1 MLLWITNARDN
12 PLWKKRLK
20 WGRIKPSPAA
30 GRMAQIN

>member
-20 WGRIKPSPAA
+20 QGHIKPSPDT
-30 GRMAQIN
+30 GRMIRIN